1 MNETNEYGL
10 SKDKDYQQFEIEE
23 EATSLQKN
31 KEEPLKKEKEE
42 PLKKE
47 KEETLK
53 KDIGETKASTIKT
66 TEKKAKKIKS
76 LINRRKR
83 KIPINNKKKR
93 KIPTQKD
100 LNANLELVVGDNYV
114 ENTEDAIPDDYSNI
128 VDQLNKNKEKPK
140 EKHNYKF
147 FETNRQRG
155 PPAKKKNK
163 RHKHASYYND
173 NMMDKVGRLFINS
186 YRCYLNHRCKKY
198 GKLKK
203 INFVKLYGN
212 GYKRHKR
219 FLKRIMKVALGFRNR
234 NNKKII
240 HDMIHK
246 EKDVIFIALMKLK
259 VEDAYNNLYKK
270 NYPYL
275 QVKNYERYLSHFIS
289 LKKAI
294 KNKKEEKIKKIEKK
308 WEKKDSHS
316 CSWLSTKAMSSFSNA
331 FNQEKRK
338 EKIEKEKKKVDE
350 DLERVEKA
358 SEEFI
363 ETICKQKKNKGTPKK
378 RIKKCIVK
386 IHY

>member
-1 MNETNEYGL
+1 MNEINEYRL
-10 SKDKDYQQFEIEE
+10 SENKEYQQLKTEEDPTSLKKDKEE
-23 EATSLQKN
+23 S
-31 KEEPLKKEKEE
+31 
-42 PLKKE
+42 
-47 KEETLK
+47 LK
-53 KDIGETKASTIKT
+53 KDIGETKASTTIKT
-66 TEKKAKKIKS
+66 TKIKTKKLKKAKS

-83 KIPINNKKKR
+83 KIPFNNKKKR

-100 LNANLELVVGDNYV
+100 FKANLKSVVGDNNI
-114 ENTEDAIPDDYSNI
+114 ENTEDAIPDGYSNI
-128 VDQLNKNKEKPK
+128 LGHLKKNKKKRKEKQNLGFFETQKQKGPTAKNKNKK
-140 EKHNYKF
+140 
-147 FETNRQRG
+147 
-155 PPAKKKNK
+155 
-163 RHKHASYYND
+163 HKHASYYKD

-186 YRCYLNHRCKKY
+186 YICYLNHRCKKY
-198 GKLKK
+198 GKLQK

-219 FLKRIMKVALGFRNR
+219 FLKRSMKVALGFRNR
-234 NNKKII
+234 NNKIII

-246 EKDVIFIALMKLK
+246 EKDVIFITLMKVK
-259 VEDAYNNLYKK
+259 VEDAYNLYKN

-275 QVKNYERYLSHFIS
+275 HMENSERYLSHFIS

-294 KNKKEEKIKKIEKK
+294 NDKKEKKVKKIEKK
-308 WEKKDSHS
+308 WEKKDSNS
-316 CSWLSTKAMSSFSNA
+316 CGLLRSMALSSFSNA
-331 FNQEKRK
+331 FDQEKRK
-338 EKIEKEKKKVDE
+338 EKIEKEKKEVDE

>member
-42 PLKKE
+42 ASQKD

-100 LNANLELVVGDNYV
+100 LNANLELAVGDNYV

-155 PPAKKKNK
+155 PPAKKKIK
-163 RHKHASYYND
+163 GI
-173 NMMDKVGRLFINS
+173 NMLHI
-186 YRCYLNHRCKKY
+186 
-198 GKLKK
+198 
-203 INFVKLYGN
+203 
-212 GYKRHKR
+212 
-219 FLKRIMKVALGFRNR
+219 IM
-234 NNKKII
+234 II
-240 HDMIHK
+240 
-246 EKDVIFIALMKLK
+246 
-259 VEDAYNNLYKK
+259 
-270 NYPYL
+270 
-275 QVKNYERYLSHFIS
+275 
-289 LKKAI
+289 
-294 KNKKEEKIKKIEKK
+294 
-308 WEKKDSHS
+308 
-316 CSWLSTKAMSSFSNA
+316 
-331 FNQEKRK
+331 
-338 EKIEKEKKKVDE
+338 
-350 DLERVEKA
+350 
-358 SEEFI
+358 
-363 ETICKQKKNKGTPKK
+363 
-378 RIKKCIVK
+378 
-386 IHY
+386 

>member
-1 MNETNEYGL
+1 MNETSEYGL
-10 SKDKDYQQFEIEE
+10 SKNKDYQQFEIEE
-23 EATSLQKN
+23 DSTSLQKD

-42 PLKKE
+42 ASQKD

-53 KDIGETKASTIKT
+53 KDIGETKASTVKT
-66 TEKKAKKIKS
+66 TKKKAKKIES

-100 LNANLELVVGDNYV
+100 LKANLELVVGDNYV

-128 VDQLNKNKEKPK
+128 IGQVNQNKKKCK
-140 EKHNYKF
+140 EKHNYEF
-147 FETNRQRG
+147 FETHRQRG
-155 PPAKKKNK
+155 PPAKNKNK
-163 RHKHASYYND
+163 KHKHASYYKD

-219 FLKRIMKVALGFRNR
+219 FLKRSMKVALGFRNR

-246 EKDVIFIALMKLK
+246 EKDVIFITLMKVK
-259 VEDAYNNLYKK
+259 VEDAYSLYKN

-275 QVKNYERYLSHFIS
+275 HMENSERYLSHFIS
-289 LKKAI
+289 LKEAI
-294 KNKKEEKIKKIEKK
+294 KNKKEKEIKKIEEK

-316 CSWLSTKAMSSFSNA
+316 CSWLSTMALSSFSNA
-331 FNQEKRK
+331 FDREKRK
-338 EKIEKEKKKVDE
+338 EKIEKEKKEVDE
-350 DLERVEKA
+350 NLERVEKA
-358 SEEFI
+358 SEKFI
-363 ETICKQKKNKGTPKK
+363 ETICKQKENKRTPKK